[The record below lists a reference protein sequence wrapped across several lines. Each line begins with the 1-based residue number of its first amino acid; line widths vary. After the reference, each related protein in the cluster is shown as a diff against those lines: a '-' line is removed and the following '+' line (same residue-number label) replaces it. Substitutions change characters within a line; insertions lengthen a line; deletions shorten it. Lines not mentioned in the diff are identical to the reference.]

1 MEFNMMNVFETSLD
15 FVGITLSC
23 VIISYLIYNR
33 IKYNQMVLSKKYKNN
48 INSFNSNIAVKMIK
62 QQTEKSFD
70 AIYNI
75 INKERRKF
83 KRLMERE
90 ELKNAKHL
98 MMMMEKG
105 YLLDKVINTKGM
117 DEVSVDPS
125 VDPYDEISKLA
136 STGLDVQK
144 ISQKVGIPPGEVEL
158 YLKLNNNYT
167 FN

>member
-48 INSFNSNIAVKMIK
+48 MNSFNSKIAVKMIK

-98 MMMMEKG
+98 MMMMEKS
-105 YLLDKVINTKGM
+105 YLLDKAINSKVM
-117 DEVSVDPS
+117 DEVPADIS
-125 VDPYDEISKLA
+125 VDPYDEISNLA

-144 ISQKVGIPPGEVEL
+144 ISQKVGVPPGEVEL
-158 YLKLNNNYT
+158 YLKLNKNYT
-167 FN
+167 YN

>member
-1 MEFNMMNVFETSLD
+1 MHVFETSLD

-33 IKYNQMVLSKKYKNN
+33 IKYNQMVLSKKHKNN
-48 INSFNSNIAVKMIK
+48 INSFNSKIAVKMIK

-98 MMMMEKG
+98 MMMMEKS
-105 YLLDKVINTKGM
+105 YLLDKTINTKVM
-117 DEVSVDPS
+117 DEVSVDIS
-125 VDPYDEISKLA
+125 ADPYDEISNLA
-136 STGLDVQK
+136 STGLDLHK
-144 ISQKVGIPPGEVEL
+144 ISQKVGVPPGEVEL
-158 YLKLNNNYT
+158 YLKLNKNYT

>member
-1 MEFNMMNVFETSLD
+1 MGFNIAHIFETSLD
-15 FVGITLSC
+15 VVGITLSC
-23 VIISYLIYNR
+23 VIISYLIFNR
-33 IKYNQMVLSKKYKNN
+33 IKYNQMILSKKYKNN
-48 INSFNSNIAVKMIK
+48 MNSFNSEIAVKMIE

-70 AIYNI
+70 AIYDI
-75 INKERRKF
+75 ITKERRKF

-98 MMMMEKG
+98 MVMMEKG

-136 STGLDVQK
+136 STGLGVQK

>member
-105 YLLDKVINTKGM
+105 YLLDKVINTEVM
-117 DEVSVDPS
+117 DEVPVDIS

-144 ISQKVGIPPGEVEL
+144 ISQKVGVPPGEVEL
-158 YLKLNNNYT
+158 YLKLNKNYT
-167 FN
+167 LN

>member
-1 MEFNMMNVFETSLD
+1 MGFNIAHIFETSLD
-15 FVGITLSC
+15 VVGITLSC
-23 VIISYLIYNR
+23 VIISYLIFNR
-33 IKYNQMVLSKKYKNN
+33 IKYNQMILSKKYKNN
-48 INSFNSNIAVKMIK
+48 MNSFNSEIAVKMIE

-70 AIYNI
+70 AIYDI
-75 INKERRKF
+75 ITKERRKF

-98 MMMMEKG
+98 MVMMEKG

-125 VDPYDEISKLA
+125 VDHYDEISKLA

-158 YLKLNNNYT
+158 YLKLNKNCT

>member
-98 MMMMEKG
+98 MVMMEKG
-105 YLLDKVINTKGM
+105 YLLDKVINTEVM
-117 DEVSVDPS
+117 DEVPVDIS

-144 ISQKVGIPPGEVEL
+144 ISQKVGVPPGEVEL
-158 YLKLNNNYT
+158 YLKLNKNYT